1 MQSFYPQ
8 AGVRFN
14 PTFTDLQFNNFAL
27 DVDGHAAQMYQIAF
41 AAFARAA
48 DTSQGTSLTRLNF
61 QVLTNASAN
70 LLLLYRIAS
79 QDPRIRR
86 AKVGQHVNLLF
97 WAIIGAAE
105 QLLRFDEGSDDWSKV
120 WHSALDRGGLF
131 ARVATDLALAGG
143 ATAMER
149 EEMIGCLAR
158 LRKSVTKAREYHF
171 YLLQEVPE
179 DDGDLVG
186 LAAEA
191 GRLSMMLEEAVATL
205 RACDA
210 LEAAAP

>member
-1 MQSFYPQ
+1 MSW
-8 AGVRFN
+8 
-14 PTFTDLQFNNFAL
+14 
-27 DVDGHAAQMYQIAF
+27 
-41 AAFARAA
+41 
-48 DTSQGTSLTRLNF
+48 TS
-61 QVLTNASAN
+61 A
-70 LLLLYRIAS
+70 
-79 QDPRIRR
+79 RR
-86 AKVGQHVNLLF
+86 ATSRPRKV
-97 WAIIGAAE
+97 IIGAAE